1 MHLADMSS
9 LSPTARVI
17 LGLVAWSPRTGYE
30 IKQITDRS
38 TRFFW
43 GASYGQIYP
52 ELRRL
57 EAAGLVGS
65 REEPRGRVPRRIY
78 SLTKEGRRALDAW
91 LEEADET
98 YEFRDEGLLKLFF
111 GDLLPAEHRL
121 DLISRRRAW
130 YEESAA
136 LFRGIGEELGEID
149 ESSGAVRLRC
159 VVTLRPTHSGPG
171 QRFLEK
177 SHLGS
182 SIRAHLG
189 LCFRLWP
196 RGRSGRDVC

>member
-17 LGLVAWSPRTGYE
+17 LGLLAFEPRTGYE
-30 IKQITDRS
+30 IKQVTDQS

-57 EAAGLVGS
+57 ETDGLVES

-78 SLTKEGRRALDAW
+78 SLTTAGRSALDAW
-91 LEEADET
+91 LGEADES
-98 YEFRDEGLLKLFF
+98 YEVRDEGLLKLFF
-111 GDLLPAEHRL
+111 GELMPAEQRL
-121 DLISRRRAW
+121 DLVRRRREW

-136 LFRGIGEELGEID
+136 MFRRIGDDLGELD
-149 ESSGAVRLRC
+149 EVSGTVLRYGIELMEWDAAWWRDLERRL
-159 VVTLRPTHSGPG
+159 S
-171 QRFLEK
+171 
-177 SHLGS
+177 
-182 SIRAHLG
+182 
-189 LCFRLWP
+189 
-196 RGRSGRDVC
+196 

>member
-17 LGLVAWSPRTGYE
+17 LGLLAWQPRTGYE
-30 IKQITDRS
+30 IKQVTDQS

-78 SLTKEGRRALDAW
+78 SLTKAGRRALDAW
-91 LEEADET
+91 LEEADES
-98 YEFRDEGLLKLFF
+98 YEVRDEGLLKLFF
-111 GDLLPAEHRL
+111 GDLMSPEQRL
-121 DLISRRRAW
+121 DLVRRRRAW
-130 YEESAA
+130 YKESAA
-136 LFRGIGEELGEID
+136 LFRRIGDELGELD
-149 ESSGAVRLRC
+149 ESSGSVLRYGVELMEWDAAWWGDLERRL
-159 VVTLRPTHSGPG
+159 S
-171 QRFLEK
+171 
-177 SHLGS
+177 
-182 SIRAHLG
+182 
-189 LCFRLWP
+189 
-196 RGRSGRDVC
+196 